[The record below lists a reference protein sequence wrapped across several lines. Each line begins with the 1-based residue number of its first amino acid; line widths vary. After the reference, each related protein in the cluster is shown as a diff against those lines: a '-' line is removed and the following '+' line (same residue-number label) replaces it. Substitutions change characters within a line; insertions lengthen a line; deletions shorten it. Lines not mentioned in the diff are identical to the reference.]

1 MRQIVAD
8 MKQLDLLSETN
19 FASESCESIG
29 RASQSSTTSTTLTAR
44 NSKASNCSQ
53 GDFLA
58 NHIVKP
64 GSSEAQAMTVRFGRK
79 CCELLRKRDPITL
92 WAKTLLESSTW
103 NSTTCLIR
111 WRAKT
116 TPRKRLLFQLAPS
129 MPDTGEIECGFSEPT
144 LWQTP
149 QVANATGGQTSRGGN
164 RKNEQLL
171 TGQVKLWPT
180 PAARDFKGVSGAG
193 RQKRKNYPA
202 DTLPNAV
209 KLWPTPSAT
218 DNRDRGNLAM
228 PAIKRRIA
236 KGKQLNLSMV
246 VSDKCGQLSPTWV
259 EWLMGYPSGH
269 TDCADSATLS
279 CRKSPKK

>member
-1 MRQIVAD
+1 
-8 MKQLDLLSETN
+8 MKQLDLLRETN

-44 NSKASNCSQ
+44 NSRASDCLQ

-58 NHIVKP
+58 NLIVKP
-64 GSSEAQAMTVRFGRK
+64 GSNEAQAMTVRFGHK
-79 CCELLRKRDPITL
+79 CCELLRKRDQITL

-111 WRAKT
+111 WKAKT

-129 MPDTGEIECGFSEPT
+129 MPDTDEIECGCSEPT

-171 TGQVKLWPT
+171 TGQ
-180 PAARDFKGVSGAG
+180 
-193 RQKRKNYPA
+193 
-202 DTLPNAV
+202 V

-246 VSDKCGQLSPTWV
+246 VSDKCGQLNPTWV

-279 CRKSPKK
+279 CLKSPKK